1 MFLGHFGVGFGA
13 KRVAL
18 RVSLGTLILAAELLD
33 LVFAILLLA
42 GVEHASV
49 KPGLMAASSLDL
61 YSYPYSHSLAAALV
75 YSILLGGVYYVV
87 RRDLRSATVVGLAV
101 SSHWFLDLIMH
112 RPDLPLGFEDGL
124 KVGLGGWNSLPLTIL
139 LELGLFVFGFSLYL
153 RSTVANDRLGRF
165 GAWALAVV
173 LVAVYFVSQ
182 FGPSPPNEQAVAS
195 TLLLLWITVP
205 LGYWIDRH
213 RRVVTLHK

>member
-1 MFLGHFGVGFGA
+1 VFLGHFGIGFGA
-13 KRVAL
+13 KRVAAK
-18 RVSLGTLILAAELLD
+18 VSLGTLILAAELLD

-61 YSYPYSHSLAAALV
+61 YSYPYSHSLAATLV
-75 YSILLGGVYYVV
+75 YSILLGGVYFVV
-87 RRDLRSATVVGLAV
+87 KRDLRSATVVGLAV

-112 RPDLPLGFEDGL
+112 RPDLPLGFQDGL

-165 GAWALAVV
+165 GAWVLAAV
-173 LVAVYFVSQ
+173 LVVVYFVAQ
-182 FGPSPPNEQAVAS
+182 FGPSAPNEQAVGL

-205 LGYWIDRH
+205 LGYWIDGH
-213 RRVVTLHK
+213 RRVVSLHK